1 MLRITPVRDRI
12 SERFPVASFVVNA
25 PPDRTFEIACAT
37 DPSLFRPEERHRRTE
52 RNFATSRIGGL
63 LRAPAGQATYI
74 IPPQQL
80 RRFAGARRLYYAMA
94 AYRGTRGEDP
104 VLTLAKDRLEQTP
117 SIQLAP
123 DFTGRSLDRGRVE
136 PASARYGAATS
147 PEALSWGGDL
157 VLGNPQSASAAEP
170 AAAAAAYDDGF
181 DPALWSQSSP
191 TAQPAKSAPLGS
203 AGPSLDDEDLEGYE
217 DAPAYGAATREP
229 EGFEDAPAWLRAGA
243 PRALGAAAPPPVAWP
258 SATAPLAWP
267 TSEAPAPRPALPRS
281 SEPAAARYGSPAA
294 APQRPIHHER
304 YGSVAALPAAPTP
317 RYDDAAHEERLGGFE
332 DVPDLVRHLGP
343 QYRAF
348 RGPEELAPRYGYGQA
363 DAAPAVA
370 APAAAAPAANQEP
383 ARFEDFS
390 DDLASAEPLPETAW
404 ALSADETFSPDDPR
418 HRVRILH
425 RVALAES
432 GAAGY
437 AAVNPDREFSDP
449 SLPEFYQ
456 RKHVGLSWGF
466 IQFAQRYGGL
476 GFVLRICNRRDP
488 EAFARVFGAQH
499 AAPARD
505 DLPADLPAG
514 HLLAVTNAAQEDAR
528 LAPVVP
534 PTGGAAVEL
543 WREPWLAAF
552 ASAGAITS
560 FQEAQREAADRRY
573 YAPYLELLAALGWS
587 SPRAHAMYVDRAIH
601 MGAGGALRF
610 ILRATS
616 PVRSQEQVRT
626 ALAFLGHADLRAF
639 QTAAG
644 EAADGVFGP
653 RTHAA
658 MLRALRAATGS
669 PIAVPSEEAMLT
681 ALCTEAE
688 RMAGQSTSRIWQLT
702 AQRLRALRDDPA
714 LASVP
719 PDPGAP
725 R

>member
-136 PASARYGAATS
+136 PASARYGAASS

-157 VLGNPQSASAAEP
+157 VLGNPQSPSATEP
-170 AAAAAAYDDGF
+170 IAAAAAYDDGF
-181 DPALWSQSSP
+181 DPSLWSQGSP
-191 TAQPAKSAPLGS
+191 TAPPSKSAPLG
-203 AGPSLDDEDLEGYE
+203 AAAASLEDEDLEGYE
-217 DAPAYGAATREP
+217 DAPAYGAATSEP

-243 PRALGAAAPPPVAWP
+243 PRVQPALGAPVAWP
-258 SATAPLAWP
+258 AATAPLATP
-267 TSEAPAPRPALPRS
+267 SSPQPPQRY

-294 APQRPIHHER
+294 APPRPLHHER
-304 YGSVAALPAAPTP
+304 YGSAAALPASPPLRFDHALL
-317 RYDDAAHEERLGGFE
+317 DERLGGFE

-348 RGPEELAPRYGYGQA
+348 RGPNELASRYGQA
-363 DAAPAVA
+363 DGP
-370 APAAAAPAANQEP
+370 PAAAAPAVAQEP
-383 ARFEDFS
+383 ARFDDFS
-390 DDLASAEPLPETAW
+390 DDLAAPEPLPETAW
-404 ALSADETFSPDDPR
+404 ALSADETFAPDDPR

-425 RVALAES
+425 RVAQAES
-432 GAAGY
+432 GTAGY
-437 AAVNPDREFSDP
+437 AAINPDREFSDP

-499 AAPARD
+499 AALAQD
-505 DLPADLPAG
+505 ELPADLPVG
-514 HLLAVTNAAQEDAR
+514 HLLAVTNATQEDAR

-534 PTGGAAVEL
+534 PSGGAAVEL

-552 ASAGAITS
+552 ASAGAITA

-573 YAPYLELLAALGWS
+573 YAPYLDLLAALGWA

-616 PVRSQEQVRT
+616 PVRSQEHVRT

-639 QTAAG
+639 QAASG

-658 MLRALRAATGS
+658 LLRALRTATGS

-688 RMAGQSTSRIWQLT
+688 RMAGQSTSRIWRLT

-719 PDPGAP
+719 ADPGAP